1 MSERLQMY
9 LILNILLFHFSEVEA
24 KSLQIQIEQ
33 TMNKD
38 VMALDAMQSRQTKV
52 RTPKSRSRR
61 SSPYPHIAE
70 NPDYPGITH
79 GDRIE
84 YTPDLHSQEYANPLQ
99 LQGCD
104 NFDKYGGVY
113 GPQFNMNYI
122 SDMIP
127 YQNFQ
132 RLQEEKMQ
140 YKLGDQNKLH
150 HYGYQNGYHF
160 SINDVNSTRLSHF
173 VDNTNTPSTS
183 PHFDYRNLNACSRSS
198 SRDTTYGA
206 IGYNCPYSNRSES
219 SASDVDVVNEE
230 TEKRNPA
237 TKYDALYDA
246 SRVKEE
252 NFGSPQKSL
261 DIHSRTSPQRETTQ
275 QSVIMRRSDYCSD
288 SDKTDRQHSTDTNQ
302 NNQEPSKCSGTA
314 NSCYLNDNTACN
326 KFAEIRAINDKSLN
340 TQEIYSQCIRAACA
354 YDSYGSSFDQSAA
367 ANSPRPYPMVAQAG
381 YTSVIV
387 DAQQY
392 NLTNGF
398 VH

>member
-1 MSERLQMY
+1 M
-9 LILNILLFHFSEVEA
+9 
-24 KSLQIQIEQ
+24 
-33 TMNKD
+33 T
-38 VMALDAMQSRQTKV
+38 LDALQGRQSKV

-70 NPDYPGITH
+70 NPEYTGIAH

-84 YTPDLHSQEYANPLQ
+84 YAQDIHSQEYTNPIQ
-99 LQGCD
+99 LQGCE
-104 NFDKYGGVY
+104 NFDKYAGIY

-140 YKLGDQNKLH
+140 YKLSEQNKLH
-150 HYGYQNGYHF
+150 HYGYQNGYHL
-160 SINDVNSTRLSHF
+160 SINDVNSPRLSHF
-173 VDNTNTPSTS
+173 GDTTNTPSTS
-183 PHFDYRNLNACSRSS
+183 PHFDYRNLNPCSRSS
-198 SRDTTYGA
+198 SRETNYGA
-206 IGYNCPYSNRSES
+206 AQGYNCPYSNRSES
-219 SASDVDVVNEE
+219 SVSDVDVVNEE
-230 TEKRNPA
+230 TEKRN
-237 TKYDALYDA
+237 TTSKFDTLYDS

-252 NFGSPQKSL
+252 NFGSPKKSV
-261 DIHSRTSPQRETTQ
+261 DVHARTSPQRETGQ
-275 QSVIMRRSDYCSD
+275 QSVIMRRSDYCSE
-288 SDKTDRQHSTDTNQ
+288 SDKTDIRHPSTDTNQ
-302 NNQEPSKCSGTA
+302 NNQEASKCSGTA
-314 NSCYLNDNTACN
+314 NSCYLSDNSTCN

-354 YDSYGSSFDQSAA
+354 YDSYGSSFDQSAPA
-367 ANSPRPYPMVAQAG
+367 GSPRQYPMVPQAG